1 LLGQNRKFWFLKP
14 AVPVSAD
21 LCHGMRATPGME
33 EEMAGEVEGDAVMLT
48 PSSGRAENG
57 RRMELDA

>member
-1 LLGQNRKFWFLKP
+1 
-14 AVPVSAD
+14 
-21 LCHGMRATPGME
+21 MRATPGIE

-48 PSSGRAENG
+48 PSSGRAEKG